1 MRPLRSFVVLLLLS
15 CLLAAAVAAEAASVD
30 IAIVHTNDTHA
41 RLQPIMV
48 DNEQRGGMARVAGL
62 VEVIRLLYPGR
73 VLWLDAGDT
82 THGTNVANL
91 FYGESVVDVLHA
103 AGVDA
108 MAIGNHDF
116 NYGQDVLRARMAQAN
131 YPVLAANIV
140 YTETGDSFA
149 QPYAVFEL
157 DGVTVAVIGL
167 STQDT
172 PIVTHPKNV
181 AGLTFRDPVE
191 VAAELV
197 PQLDAQADLV
207 VVLSH
212 VGFDEDV
219 RLARE
224 VPGID
229 VIVGGHSH
237 TQLDEPVQVG
247 DTIIVQANEYGKFL
261 GYLSLT
267 VDDGRVVDYAGRL
280 LPVTADTPVALAIQ
294 QRIDE
299 WSAQLDARLDQV
311 VGRSLVDLNGARE
324 FVRTQETNLGNLV
337 ADILRET
344 VGADIGLTNGGGI
357 RASIAAGDVT
367 LRDIYTVLPF
377 DNVLVGIELTG
388 EQILAA
394 LEHSVSAYPAQL
406 GGFLQVSGLTFT
418 FDANRPAGQRVV
430 EVLVGGEPLDPNRV
444 YRVATNDF
452 LAAGGDGYA
461 MFIGAHQFYGSQMAD
476 GEFLRDVV
484 AAYFREHG
492 VVAPQVEGRIKVI
505 E

>member
-1 MRPLRSFVVLLLLS
+1 LRRFRNLFVLALVVCLS
-15 CLLAAAVAAEAASVD
+15 AAALAQAARTE
-30 IAIVHTNDTHA
+30 IVILHTNDTHA

-48 DNEQRGGMARVAGL
+48 GDQQRGGMARIAGFVQVL
-62 VEVIRLLYPGR
+62 RSLYPGR

-82 THGTNVANL
+82 IHGTNVANL
-91 FYGESVVDVLHA
+91 FYGESVVEMLNA
-103 AGVDA
+103 AGVAA
-108 MAIGNHDF
+108 MTLGNHDF
-116 NYGQDVLRARMAQAN
+116 NYGQEVLLARIAEAN
-131 YPVLAANIV
+131 FPILGANIV
-140 YTETGDSFA
+140 YSESGRPFA
-149 QPYAVFEL
+149 GQSAVFEL
-157 DGVTVAVIGL
+157 DGVTVAVLGL

-181 AGLTFRDPVE
+181 VGLTFRDPVE
-191 VAAELV
+191 VAKELV
-197 PQLDAQADLV
+197 PALDAQADVV

-212 VGFDEDV
+212 LGFDEDL
-219 RLARE
+219 RLARS
-224 VPGID
+224 VSGID
-229 VIVGGHSH
+229 LIVGGHSH
-237 TQLDEPVQVG
+237 TQLDEPVVVG
-247 DTIIVQANEYGKFL
+247 DTVIVQANEYGKFL
-261 GYLSLT
+261 GFVKLT
-267 VDDGRVVDYAGRL
+267 VENGNVVDVVGQL
-280 LPVTADTPVALAIQ
+280 LPITADAPVDVTIQ
-294 QRIDE
+294 GIIDRWEQR
-299 WSAQLDARLDQV
+299 LDAQLDQV
-311 VGRSLVDLNGARE
+311 VGEALVDLNGERQ
-324 FVRTQETNLGNLV
+324 FVRTGETNLGNLV

-357 RASIAAGDVT
+357 RASIAVGPVT

-377 DNVLVGIELTG
+377 DNILVGIELTG

-418 FDANRPAGQRVV
+418 FDASKPAGQRVV
-430 EVLVGGEPLDPNRV
+430 EVLVGGEPLDLKQV

-452 LAAGGDGYA
+452 LAAGGDGYE
-461 MFIGAHQFYGSQMAD
+461 MFVGARQFYGTQMAD